1 MAYSGK
7 KISLHESKNR
17 VRPASSSVC
26 VKEPGEASDAKGVS
40 GRLVRQLVSS
50 KSSKKKKQKGGR
62 KSPLSVGLSQEED
75 PLEGGEAMMSVSMA
89 RSVLDPRSVY
99 RFRLIDFNS
108 FSTSGAGVLAAYISC
123 SPSVTS
129 FSEYTSL
136 TNLFTEV
143 RLVAARSHICNV
155 NPHADGYATGF
166 VKSDLAMN
174 YNDLSVSTTPASVLA
189 VLDNAH
195 SWLHP
200 LGKSTVSTYSAM
212 VSKDRQFADTAA
224 PSPGP
229 YAGCT
234 GQFTIYQSA
243 LTASTTYID
252 YFLECEFEF
261 RNRD

>member
-1 MAYSGK
+1 MRK
-7 KISLHESKNR
+7 LSLHERKNR
-17 VRPASSSVC
+17 DPPKLSV
-26 VKEPGEASDAKGVS
+26 EAKVEERSDARGVS
-40 GRLVRQLVSS
+40 SRLMKQVMN
-50 KSSKKKKQKGGR
+50 SKKSMDKKQRRKPKGA
-62 KSPLSVGLSQEED
+62 LSVGLSDED
-75 PLEGGEAMMSVSMA
+75 PLEGGDSLMAVSMA
-89 RSVLDPRSVY
+89 RSLLDPRTIY

-108 FSTSGAGVLAAYISC
+108 FASSGAGLLSGYISC
-123 SPSVTS
+123 SPGVTS

-143 RLVAARSHICNV
+143 RLVAARIHICNV

-166 VKSDLAMN
+166 VKSDVAMN
-174 YNDLSVSTTPASVLA
+174 YNDLSVSVTPSSVLA
-189 VLDNAH
+189 TLDNAH

-212 VSKDRQFADTAA
+212 VSKDRQFADTATPA
-224 PSPGP
+224 PGP

-234 GQFTIYQSA
+234 GQFSFYQTA
-243 LTASTTYID
+243 LTASTTYFD